1 MSTPACI
8 DSIKLNCPAPLP
20 TRKNGICDEVVHIG
34 LFFDGTGN
42 NMETDSPHNSQ
53 SNVARLYDAYK
64 ARTKKP
70 TDEDFDDP
78 YGNYFRYYIEG
89 VGTECEP
96 INDPGG
102 TDDGAAFGVGGKARI
117 VLGLLRVLNSL
128 YQFVMNRKLEHR
140 YTPLFDKD
148 QIKALCYDS
157 SYVKVAPEV
166 TAMYQR
172 ILHELKLDASLVECT
187 GTAREAFFRE
197 QAGKLTGLLSHFDT
211 RPTVV
216 AIYLDVIGFSRGAA
230 EARVFVNWL
239 NDTMM
244 SNNKA
249 HSEAKLFGAKSM
261 IRFLGLFDTV
271 ASVVGKGGIGSVM
284 RAGFSREGHDD
295 WASIRDLQ
303 IPPKPI
309 VQNCVHLV
317 ALHELRTSFP
327 GDSAYHD
334 QVDPHDSTRHIE
346 IKPDNCEERIRPG
359 AHSDLGGGYAPGEQ
373 GKGVDRN
380 LNPVQGDDSR
390 KLSQVYLNE
399 MYQAALASCLIHG
412 DQKPWLTFDD
422 EQADQRKMKRQF
434 ASNPQV
440 QQAIQNYFA
449 QSGVATNL
457 SLEEALKQHGL
468 RYLAWRYQVS
478 KDKRFEQLPSMQIA
492 WRTDPSRVKY
502 CFEGEKV
509 FAQQVREL
517 EEDRVSRTMDEEDR
531 RNHRE
536 AKDILRQIRE
546 MRNRDGLEW
555 FFDQHVHD
563 SIAGFREQTKSNVKF
578 DLAEQQ
584 RYVRYRLLYRGVDA
598 EGNSVPLNSKLKPLD
613 ATTFTHMT

>member
-1 MSTPACI
+1 MSTPASMEAI
-8 DSIKLNCPAPLP
+8 QLTCPLPLP
-20 TRKNGICDEVVHIG
+20 TRKNGLCDDEVNIG

-42 NMETDSPHNSQ
+42 NKETDQPHNSH
-53 SNVARLYDAYK
+53 SNVARLYEAYK
-64 ARTKKP
+64 ENGKNRDDP
-70 TDEDFDDP
+70 TDP
-78 YGNYFRYYIEG
+78 YPNFYRYYIEG

-117 VLGLLRVLNSL
+117 VLGLLHVLNSL
-128 YQFVMNRKLEHR
+128 YQFVMNRHRKHR
-140 YTPLFDKD
+140 YTPLFDRD
-148 QIKALCYDS
+148 RIAALCYDS
-157 SYVKVAPEV
+157 NYVKVAPEIM
-166 TAMYQR
+166 AKYQR
-172 ILHELKLDASLVECT
+172 ILLELKLSDSLVD
-187 GTAREAFFRE
+187 GSKNAREAFFRE

-211 RPTVV
+211 RPTVTS
-216 AIYLDVIGFSRGAA
+216 IYLDVVGFSRGAA
-230 EARVFVNWL
+230 EARVFANWL

-244 SNNKA
+244 
-249 HSEAKLFGAKSM
+249 HSEGKLFGINAT
-261 IRFLGLFDTV
+261 IRFMGLFDTV
-271 ASVVGKGGIGSVM
+271 AAVVGQGGMGSIM
-284 RAGFSREGHDD
+284 RAATWREGHDD
-295 WASIRDLQ
+295 WACIRDLQ
-303 IPPKPI
+303 VPAKPI

-327 GDSAYHD
+327 GDSVYRD
-334 QVDPHDSTRHIE
+334 QVDPHDSTRHTE

-359 AHSDLGGGYAPGEQ
+359 SHSDLGGGYAPGEQ

-380 LNPVQGDDSR
+380 LNPVQSDDGH

-399 MYQAALASCLIHG
+399 MYQAALASCELHF
-412 DQKPWLTFDD
+412 DKKPWLTFSDK
-422 EQADQRKMKRQF
+422 QADTRNMDQQF
-434 ASNPQV
+434 TSNPQIKN
-440 QQAIQNYFA
+440 AIQNYFT
-449 QSGVATNL
+449 QCGVATNL
-457 SLEEALKQHGL
+457 SLEHALKQHGL
-468 RYLAWRYQVS
+468 RYLAWRYQVN

-492 WRTDPSRVKY
+492 WRTDPGRVNY
-502 CFEGEKV
+502 CLEGEKV
-509 FAQQVREL
+509 FAQQVSDL
-517 EEDRVSRTMDEEDR
+517 EDDRASRNMDEEGR

>member
-1 MSTPACI
+1 M
-8 DSIKLNCPAPLP
+8 
-20 TRKNGICDEVVHIG
+20 
-34 LFFDGTGN
+34 
-42 NMETDSPHNSQ
+42 
-53 SNVARLYDAYK
+53 
-64 ARTKKP
+64 
-70 TDEDFDDP
+70 
-78 YGNYFRYYIEG
+78 
-89 VGTECEP
+89 
-96 INDPGG
+96 
-102 TDDGAAFGVGGKARI
+102 
-117 VLGLLRVLNSL
+117 LGLLHVLNSL

-140 YTPLFDKD
+140 YTPLFDED

-157 SYVKVAPEV
+157 HYVKVAPEV
-166 TAMYQR
+166 KAMYQR
-172 ILHELKLDASLVECT
+172 ILHDLKLDASLVECRDT
-187 GTAREAFFRE
+187 VREAFFRE

-216 AIYLDVIGFSRGAA
+216 AIYLDVVGFSRGAA
-230 EARVFVNWL
+230 QARVFANWL
-239 NDTMM
+239 SDTMM
-244 SNNKA
+244 
-249 HSEAKLFGAKSM
+249 HGEEKLFGAKAN
-261 IRFLGLFDTV
+261 IRFMGLFDTV

-284 RAGFSREGHDD
+284 RAGFWREGHDD
-295 WASIRDLQ
+295 WASSRDLQ

-327 GDSAYHD
+327 GDSVYRD
-334 QVDPHDSTRHIE
+334 QVDPHDSNKHTE

-399 MYQAALASCLIHG
+399 MYQAALASCKIH
-412 DQKPWLTFDD
+412 QPEKPWLTFDD

-434 ASNPQV
+434 TSNPQV

-457 SLEEALKQHGL
+457 SLEHALKQHGL
-468 RYLAWRYQVS
+468 RYLAWRYQVN

-492 WRTDPSRVKY
+492 WRTDPGRVKY

-509 FAQQVREL
+509 FAQQVSEL
-517 EEDRVSRTMDEEDR
+517 EDDRAGRNMDEEGR

-546 MRNRDGLEW
+546 MRNRDELEW
-555 FFDQHVHD
+555 FFDQYVHD
-563 SIAGFREQTKSNVKF
+563 SIAGFREQTKSNVKS

-584 RYVRYRLLYRGVDA
+584 RYVRYRLLYRGFDA
-598 EGNSVPLNSKLKPLD
+598 EGKAIQLNSKLMPLD
-613 ATTFTHMT
+613 APASARMA